1 MDNKSNFIIILGT
14 AHRLREPG
22 KQSPDGRLKECIY
35 SREIASEVAAKL
47 RAYGYKVEIDYMPLD
62 LPKTMQSPSYRQE
75 RSNELAMRVN
85 YVNEVC
91 RQHGAKNVLYV
102 SIHINAI
109 GNDSKWHNAC
119 GWQVN
124 VSNNAS
130 QNSKRLAE
138 CLFDAASA
146 HGLKTRKPT
155 ATQKYWPQ
163 SLYVLNN
170 TKCPAILT
178 ENLFQDNK
186 QDTEY
191 LLSDVGKHQIERIH
205 VEGII
210 SYIND
215 RV

>member
-14 AHRLREPG
+14 AHRMREPG

-47 RAYGYKVEIDYMPLD
+47 RAYGYKVEVDYMPLD
-62 LPKTMQSPSYRQE
+62 LPKTMQSPNYKQE

-102 SIHINAI
+102 SIHVNAI
-109 GNDSKWHNAC
+109 GNDGKWHNAC

-138 CLFDAASA
+138 CFFDAASA

-170 TKCPAILT
+170 TKCPAVLT

-191 LLSDVGKHQIERIH
+191 LLSDVGKHQIERVH

-210 SYIND
+210 SYLNN